1 MTTQPGPT
9 PSRKPA
15 PTLDEI
21 FANAKAVQSIDELA
35 QDGIFEDDAEL
46 DEFLADLRQMRRS
59 SIA

>member
-9 PSRKPA
+9 PSPRPA

-21 FANAKAVQSIDELA
+21 FANATVIGTVEELA
-35 QDGIFEDDAEL
+35 EDGIFEDDAEV

-59 SIA
+59 SLV